1 LVRLTKVEAVMWVQL
16 ERCRSFGVWGRY
28 LMCPSPVRHIN
39 ANSIRLMVST
49 QLMGGC
55 VSHLQS
61 QRELRTLQIL

>member
-1 LVRLTKVEAVMWVQL
+1 
-16 ERCRSFGVWGRY
+16 
-28 LMCPSPVRHIN
+28 MCPSPVRHIN